1 MTDLNDTRLPGSL
14 HGAAWSIDPNI
25 IMLNHGSF
33 GACPRAVLEAQERYR
48 QEMERNP
55 IGFFMR
61 EMEPLLNKSRNAL
74 AAFLSADPADLVFVR
89 NVTEAVNSVLRSL
102 RFRPGDEVLV
112 TDHAYNAC
120 RNVVEFVAQRAGA
133 EVVVAAVPLPVA
145 SPGDVVD
152 RMIATVSDRTRL
164 AVLDHVASPTAMIFP
179 IETLVGELDR
189 RGVDTLVDGA
199 HAPGMVPLELDRI
212 GAAYYTGNC
221 HKWLCAPKG
230 AGFLHVRRDR
240 QAELHPAV
248 ISHGY
253 NMRRPERSRLHDEF
267 DWTGTGDPT
276 PWLCVADAIRF
287 LEGLLDG
294 GTEALMRNNHEL
306 ALAGQQI
313 LCDRLGLAPS
323 CPDAMLGSMAAVRL
337 PDEAAGAHGIHPL
350 RIHPLQARLQ
360 ERFGIEAPVYH
371 WPAPPSRFVRISAQ
385 AYNSPGQYAK
395 LAGALEVLLGPV
407 DFSQ

>member
-1 MTDLNDTRLPGSL
+1 MTASRHTTVTPSP
-14 HGAAWSIDPNI
+14 HAAAWPLDPKI
-25 IMLNHGSF
+25 LMLNHGSF
-33 GACPRAVLEAQERYR
+33 GACPRAVLEVQGRYR
-48 QEMERNP
+48 REMERNP

-61 EMEPLLNKSRNAL
+61 QMEPLVNQSRAAL
-74 AAFLSADPADLVFVR
+74 AGLLGADPADVVFVR
-89 NVTEAVNSVLRSL
+89 NVTEAVNGVLRSL
-102 RFRPGDEVLV
+102 RFQPGDELLV

-120 RNVVEFVAQRAGA
+120 RNVVEFVARRAGA

-145 SPGDVVD
+145 SAGEVVD
-152 RMIATVSDRTRL
+152 RVMARVSGRTRL

-179 IETLVGELDR
+179 IETLIRELDR

-199 HAPGMVPLELDRI
+199 HAPGMVRLELDRI
-212 GAAYYTGNC
+212 AAAYYTGNC

-230 AGFLHVRRDR
+230 AGFLHVHRDR
-240 QAELHPAV
+240 QAEIHPAV

-287 LEGLLDG
+287 LEGLVDG
-294 GTEALMRNNHEL
+294 GIEALMRKNHEL

-313 LCDRLGLAPS
+313 LCDRLGLVPS

-350 RIHPLQARLQ
+350 RIHPLQASLQ
-360 ERFGIEAPVYH
+360 ERFAIEAPVYH
-371 WPAPPSRFVRISAQ
+371 WPASPSRFVRLSAQ

-395 LAGALEVLLGPV
+395 LAEALERLLGT
-407 DFSQ
+407 D